1 MPNTPEQQPA
11 RQKHCFVVMGF
22 GTKTDLATGR
32 NLNLDKSYNA
42 LIKPAVEAKG
52 WTCVRADEIP
62 HSNLID
68 VEMYRQLLIAD
79 VVIADLSTS
88 NANAFYE
95 LGVRYALRPRNTIVI
110 SEEQL
115 SYPFNLN
122 HIPISKYKTLGDNI
136 DYFEVLRFQKALEET
151 LDSIINN
158 DVPDSP
164 VYTFLNG
171 LIPPSLRKKAEQQ
184 MAQQAAGS
192 GGADTPGAENN
203 TMYSIVRLGETA
215 LKNMQYSDAKDLFK
229 TALTLSKNPTEQ
241 NIAAGNNAY
250 LVHRL
255 AYATYKARL
264 PDKVSALKE
273 AITILEELDLD
284 HTNDTETVTLAGK
297 IEKRLYFNGEGLAH
311 LDAAIL
317 YQERAWYLL
326 NNSYNGINL
335 AFLLN
340 NRVDTT
346 LLNSD
351 QERLTDMVMA
361 GRIRRQVII
370 RCDAKWNNLVEKSAA
385 VAGAYADVTV
395 AADQQEFENEQK
407 FWIQVNKAEAY
418 YGLGDKQGYE
428 TAYAAAKEIPHTD
441 DMMQRFTE
449 QRDKLKLLM
458 EKHGQLLNPPW
469 LDSLV

>member
-1 MPNTPEQQPA
+1 MVDSPEQQPA

-68 VEMYRQLLIAD
+68 VEMYRQLLTAD
-79 VVIADLSTS
+79 IVIADLSTS

-122 HIPISKYKTLGDNI
+122 HIPISKYKTLGDSI

-151 LDSIINN
+151 LDTILNQEG
-158 DVPDSP
+158 PDSP
-164 VYTFLNG
+164 VYTFLDG
-171 LIPPSLRKKAEQQ
+171 LIPPSLREQAEHMAKQTIAPQTKA
-184 MAQQAAGS
+184 A
-192 GGADTPGAENN
+192 PGPDNA
-203 TMYSIVRLGETA
+203 TMYNIVKMAEDA
-215 LKNMQYSDAKDLFK
+215 LSRMSFAEARTLFQ
-229 TALTLSKNPTEQ
+229 TALTLSKNPAEQ

-250 LVHRL
+250 LYHRL
-255 AYATYKARL
+255 AYATYKAKE
-264 PDKVSALKE
+264 PDRVSALKA
-273 AITILEELDLD
+273 AINILQELDLD

-297 IEKRLYFNGEGLAH
+297 IEKRLYFNGEGLSH
-311 LDAAIL
+311 LSAAIL

-326 NNSYNGINL
+326 NNGYNGINL

-340 NRVDTT
+340 NRVDTD
-346 LLNSD
+346 LLEDES
-351 QERLTDMVMA
+351 EKITDMITA
-361 GRIRRQVII
+361 SRIRRQVII
-370 RCDAKWNNLVEKSAA
+370 RCDARWKKIENSAA
-385 VAGAYADVTV
+385 VAGAMGDIAI
-395 AADQQEFENEQK
+395 AIEQQAFVDEQK
-407 FWIQVNKAEAY
+407 FWIMVNKAEAC
-418 YGLGDKQGYE
+418 YGLGDMDGYKE
-428 TAYAAAKEIPHTD
+428 AYAMAKTIPHQD
-441 DMMQRFTE
+441 WMMERFTL
-449 QRDKLKLLM
+449 QRDNLKILM
-458 EKHGQLLNPPW
+458 QKHGHRLNPKW
-469 LDSLV
+469 SVA